1 METIKQIYNA
11 IASYLGRIAVD
22 KLLHFICGMFITSF
36 FIIVVPCT
44 AMYAITFSAVAGVL
58 KEWFDHYLYKGWNWY
73 DLLATVLGGFIV
85 QILVWL

>member
-1 METIKQIYNA
+1 METIKKIYNA

-22 KLLHFICGMFITSF
+22 KLLHFICGMFIATF

-73 DLLATVLGGFIV
+73 DLLATALGGLSI
-85 QILVWL
+85 QIMVWL